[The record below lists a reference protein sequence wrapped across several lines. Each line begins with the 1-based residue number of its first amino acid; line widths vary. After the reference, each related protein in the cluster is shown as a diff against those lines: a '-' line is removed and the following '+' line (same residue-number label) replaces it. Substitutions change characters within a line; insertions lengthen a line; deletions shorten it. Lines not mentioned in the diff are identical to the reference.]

1 VGFCT
6 GVVAGLVAITPAAGS
21 TGVLGAFVIGLAASL
36 ICFFM
41 VATVKHK
48 LGYDDSL
55 DAFGVHGVGGII
67 GSILIG
73 VFATQTITGE
83 GGAQGALYGDWNQLW
98 IQVVATAATI
108 VFSAVMTWILFKI
121 VDILIGVRAS
131 KESESIG
138 LDIAEH
144 GEIAYE

>member
-1 VGFCT
+1 
-6 GVVAGLVAITPAAGS
+6 
-21 TGVLGAFVIGLAASL
+21 
-36 ICFFM
+36 M

-121 VDILIGVRAS
+121 VDLLIGVRAS